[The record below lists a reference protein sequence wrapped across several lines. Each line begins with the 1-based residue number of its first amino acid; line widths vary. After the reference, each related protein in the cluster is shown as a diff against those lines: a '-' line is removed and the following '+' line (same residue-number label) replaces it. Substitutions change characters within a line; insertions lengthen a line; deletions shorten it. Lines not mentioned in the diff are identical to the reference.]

1 MHPLR
6 RRGRIH
12 RGRIVQPL
20 THVLS
25 LHLQDESHQQEQSMS
40 YLQGTHHSTQL
51 ALKTIII
58 MPEFIPFQTCK
69 AGLLPDKNF
78 ADIFFNTESGRTTFE
93 KLTEFKC
100 FIKVDGKPCK
110 MDKKFPSVAFL
121 KKHLK
126 DDHNRYVCE
135 ICVEKKTCVL
145 E

>member
-1 MHPLR
+1 M
-6 RRGRIH
+6 
-12 RGRIVQPL
+12 QPR
-20 THVLS
+20 TNVLS
-25 LHLQDESHQQEQSMS
+25 LRLQDASYQQEQSMS
-40 YLQGTHHSTQL
+40 HLQGKHQPTQL

-58 MPEFIPFQTCK
+58 MPEFVPFQSFK